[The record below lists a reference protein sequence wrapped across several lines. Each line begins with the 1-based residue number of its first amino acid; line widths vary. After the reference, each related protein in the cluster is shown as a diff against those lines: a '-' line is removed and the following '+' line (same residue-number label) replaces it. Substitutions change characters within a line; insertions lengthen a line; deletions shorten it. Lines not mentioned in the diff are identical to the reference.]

1 MYRDDL
7 ADELIPLLESSLI
20 FPPQGLFLRLDAC
33 SPKDGEGP
41 VALRS
46 VGDVLLKVATS
57 VRARNA
63 LVHCLD
69 DCLDDKMKMGG
80 VDLFFLPF
88 DARMA
93 GDREYRVFC
102 RPGDGVV
109 AGVSQYRWYRPWRFA
124 EVGKGE
130 MERVVSRVVRGA
142 EELRGMILDEVKG
155 GVGEEG
161 DGLLLEQGFS
171 FDVFYDED
179 ADTCS
184 LVELNTFGVR
194 SACGSC
200 LFQWVDDRRV
210 LYGEE
215 KAEFR
220 VAL

>member
-1 MYRDDL
+1 
-7 ADELIPLLESSLI
+7 
-20 FPPQGLFLRLDAC
+20 
-33 SPKDGEGP
+33 
-41 VALRS
+41 
-46 VGDVLLKVATS
+46 
-57 VRARNA
+57 
-63 LVHCLD
+63 
-69 DCLDDKMKMGG
+69 
-80 VDLFFLPF
+80 
-88 DARMA
+88 
-93 GDREYRVFC
+93 
-102 RPGDGVV
+102 
-109 AGVSQYRWYRPWRFA
+109 
-124 EVGKGE
+124 

-161 DGLLLEQGFS
+161 DRLLLEQGCS